1 MISLAIVFGI
11 GAIARSTKD
20 QPTTKDTA
28 APPPTNSPRMSLILV
43 GLILVHC
50 VVAVVICRHWLPMI
64 DTYTFQRDACKNLL
78 QGIDPFGATQADIY
92 GSRYNFYGP
101 GMVVN
106 GRVQVGFQYPPL
118 TLFWALPGYLLGDIR
133 YAYIFAVML
142 SAWIIFAMVPNQRSL
157 CIAALL
163 LLNPLT
169 FFVEI
174 MSWTEPLVL
183 LTLSATLYAAIKKRW
198 WLPIALGLFLAS
210 KQYNVLALPF
220 LAGLIQPLQWKPY
233 GKLLTRALLITAATI
248 LPFALWNF
256 HGLWRDLVLF
266 HLAQPFRPQS
276 LSFAVPYPIFLK
288 IGPALLLAFIVWA
301 TMNKNTQSG
310 NVRGRLC
317 SVLAAVALHQQAGIL
332 QLLFLD
338 RAGVL
343 VGSSGAAQSFITTA
357 STNDRQRIRVY
368 LKREYI
374 SHLVAR
380 RRTIITHGRFGLR
393 VLGRPR
399 LSSLLKN
406 APLLLPL
413 GGAAVY
419 RSCTCLWVAQR
430 FTAAIRGLFSMTAS
444 AAEGTAAHCMSF
456 SAICLTVPP

>member
-301 TMNKNTQSG
+301 T
-310 NVRGRLC
+310 
-317 SVLAAVALHQQAGIL
+317 
-332 QLLFLD
+332 
-338 RAGVL
+338 
-343 VGSSGAAQSFITTA
+343 IT
-357 STNDRQRIRVY
+357 RIRNPAMFAAGYAV
-368 LKREYI
+368 
-374 SHLVAR
+374 
-380 RRTIITHGRFGLR
+380 
-393 VLGRPR
+393 
-399 LSSLLKN
+399 SLL
-406 APLLLPL
+406 LLLSTSKQAFCNYYFLIAQGFWL
-413 GGAAVY
+413 GVAALPNLSLTPRVR
-419 RSCTCLWVAQR
+419 RS
-430 FTAAIRGLFSMTAS
+430 
-444 AAEGTAAHCMSF
+444 AEQ
-456 SAICLTVPP
+456 TVPTPGGVTSRI